1 LTADSAEKYVAGLK
15 TPTLIAFGNKDR
27 VINPD
32 TAEVLHKLMP
42 RSEVIIMPGVG
53 HLPMLEQP
61 RKSAEDYLKF
71 RTALDQTK

>member
-1 LTADSAEKYVAGLK
+1 MAGLK

>member
-1 LTADSAEKYVAGLK
+1 LTADLAEKYVAGLK

-42 RSEVIIMPGVG
+42 RSEIIIMPDVG

-71 RTALDQTK
+71 RAVLDQAK

>member
-1 LTADSAEKYVAGLK
+1 LTADLAEKYVAGLK

-42 RSEVIIMPGVG
+42 RSEVIIMPDVG

-61 RKSAEDYLKF
+61 RKSADDYLKF
-71 RTALDQTK
+71 RTALDQAK